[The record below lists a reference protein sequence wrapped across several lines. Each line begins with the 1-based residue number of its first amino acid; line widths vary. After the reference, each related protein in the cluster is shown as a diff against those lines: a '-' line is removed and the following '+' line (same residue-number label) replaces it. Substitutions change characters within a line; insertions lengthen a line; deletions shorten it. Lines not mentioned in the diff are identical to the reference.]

1 MLKVGIV
8 GCGWAGRAHAAAFQ
22 QIKDA
27 QVVAV
32 ADLNLHLASALARKF
47 KVPRVYTD
55 YKDLLEREQIA
66 LISICTSTSTHMEIA
81 LYAAECGVS
90 GMLIEKPMA
99 RTSEQCQEI
108 ITTAQKKNISISVC
122 HNRLFFPSVQTA
134 STKLRTHKQDLKL
147 VRATFFLPSPPRDHW
162 KTKQEEGGM
171 LWEEGCHAA
180 YLLQYFLSD
189 IVEVQ
194 AFGSKLQHS
203 VYDDITAFIRC
214 ANDSWGI
221 MEISWVREP
230 SLSLEIFPFEHSSLK
245 VNLDYREVIK
255 INARSSGEF
264 IRQVIPLLPRHL
276 ASILLSKLRLRSQA
290 MPVSHHLELIDS
302 HVKAMIRG
310 ERPPVPPEKGKAAIQ
325 LLECIEKSILEKRPV
340 RYEGLF

>member
-8 GCGWAGRAHAAAFQ
+8 GCSWAGRAHAAAFQ

-27 QVVAV
+27 QLVAV
-32 ADLNLHLASALARKF
+32 ADVDLDIASAFAQKF
-47 KVPRVYTD
+47 KVPRVYAD
-55 YKDLLEREQIA
+55 YKDLLEREQID
-66 LISICTSTSTHMEIA
+66 LISICTPTSTHMEIA

-108 ITTAQKKNISISVC
+108 ITTGQKKNISISVC
-122 HNRLFFPSVQTA
+122 HNRLFFPSVQAA
-134 STKLRTHKQDLKL
+134 STKLETHKQGLKL
-147 VRATFFLPSPPRDHW
+147 VRATFFLWSPPRDHW

-180 YLLQYFLSD
+180 YLLQHFLSE

-194 AFGSKLQHS
+194 AFGSRLRHS
-203 VYDDITAFIRC
+203 VYDDITAFVRC
-214 ANDSWGI
+214 ADDSWGI
-221 MEISWVREP
+221 MEVSWVREP
-230 SLSLEIFPFEHSSLK
+230 SLSLEIFPFEHPPLK
-245 VNLDYREVIK
+245 VNLDYREVTK
-255 INARSSGEF
+255 INAYSSGEF
-264 IRQVIPLLPRHL
+264 IRQAIPLLPRHL

-302 HVKAMIRG
+302 HVKAMTRG
-310 ERPPVPPEKGKAAIQ
+310 ERPLVSPEEGKAAIQ
-325 LLECIEKSILEKRPV
+325 LLECVEKSILEKRPV
-340 RYEGLF
+340 RYEELF